1 MTRWTSVAGLL
12 LVAGCTFGVDG
23 ELAVTEV
30 GLVSAESFRI
40 DDVTTRGYADEVKAR
55 SDRDDLVI
63 LFARGETTGELRF
76 SDLRRVITEGGHG
89 VLRLRDADGR
99 TSVRRV
105 ALSSPRDRQFLD
117 PEVRIDFETLPE
129 TQPNV
134 QAARGVE
141 DVDGVDVEGK
151 PVETPENVPTEP
163 TITRGSVL
171 LLVEPRGYGC

>member
-1 MTRWTSVAGLL
+1 M
-12 LVAGCTFGVDG
+12 
-23 ELAVTEV
+23 
-30 GLVSAESFRI
+30 
-40 DDVTTRGYADEVKAR
+40 
-55 SDRDDLVI
+55 
-63 LFARGETTGELRF
+63 
-76 SDLRRVITEGGHG
+76 EGGHG

-117 PEVRIDFETLPE
+117 PEVTIDFETLPE

-134 QAARGVE
+134 QAARGVD
-141 DVDGVDVEGK
+141 DVDAVDVEGQ